1 MSKFPTRRLVAAT
14 VLAATL
20 AVFALPAA
28 AAPIGAWSYG
38 TWELPTF
45 LSWFD
50 TLWSGMFGG
59 EREVSGDTG
68 PVSIHEQQNVASEPD
83 GLPARAATS
92 FSEDSAIDSAFTG
105 KSW

>member
-59 EREVSGDTG
+59 ERSLADATG
-68 PVSIHEQQNVASEPD
+68 PSSVIQPLKNASDPD
-83 GLPARAATS
+83 GLPAA
-92 FSEDSAIDSAFTG
+92 SALPEEGVLSAQRSSDGGLF
-105 KSW
+105 

>member
-20 AVFALPAA
+20 AVFTLPAA

-59 EREVSGDTG
+59 EREASGDTG
-68 PVSIHEQQNVASEPD
+68 PVSIHEQIRGDAEPD
-83 GLPARAATS
+83 GLMNTSIVTTDGEETTPRAS
-92 FSEDSAIDSAFTG
+92 G
-105 KSW
+105 NVW